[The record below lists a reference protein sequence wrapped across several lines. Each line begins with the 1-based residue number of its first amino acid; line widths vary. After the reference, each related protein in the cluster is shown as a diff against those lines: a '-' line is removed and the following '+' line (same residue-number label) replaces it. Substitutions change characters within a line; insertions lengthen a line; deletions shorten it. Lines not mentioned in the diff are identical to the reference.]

1 MSGLEPVV
9 IPAMMAATEAGGAGM
24 AAAAAAEAAAAAS
37 AAGLGASAI
46 PGIAATAAGSA
57 VPGAALPAMAAT
69 GTQGGLAG
77 AMGTYAPVFTAGVD
91 TAGLAGPG
99 GTGTVMGSVLPGM
112 NQSANLLTTPFAKFI
127 DTMGPMARKAG
138 NAYQMGSKF
147 GNALT
152 GQQQA
157 AQRQIQPPAP
167 APAIPQMPQ
176 QTQRT
181 PTPVELLAWRRAQQR
196 KRMMGQSGGMMS

>member
-77 AMGTYAPVFTAGVD
+77 AMGTYAPVVDAMAGQSGPV
-91 TAGLAGPG
+91 LA
-99 GTGTVMGSVLPGM
+99 GM
-112 NQSANLLTTPFAKFI
+112 NQGANLLTTPFAKFI
-127 DTMGPMARKAG
+127 DTVGPMARKAG
-138 NAYQMGSKF
+138 SAYQMGSKF
-147 GNALT
+147 GNALA
-152 GQQQA
+152 GQQQG
-157 AQRQIQPPAP
+157 AQRPLQPPAP
-167 APAIPQMPQ
+167 APQINPMPQ
-176 QTQRT
+176 QMQRT

-196 KRMMGQSGGMMS
+196 KRMMGDQGGMMS